1 VGERKGDRG
10 ERELVF
16 FFFLLFFLCS
26 QLFKSKLQKKGRRR
40 TRKEALSYRECVVR
54 DEVDRGLRDLEAKGL
69 VGVLEVELSFF
80 VVEKVPPRSVSFFFS
95 VSLFPPPR
103 VSKTKMAIK
112 NSLTLR
118 FFQ

>member
-103 VSKTKMAIK
+103 VSKTKTAIK